1 MGEML
6 LFQLDRII
14 SASSSWGVN
23 NKRGLEQ
30 VWKENFWITTSGMF
44 TLAPFSCLLKTCAK
58 DRILYSVD
66 YPFSG
71 NDRGLK
77 FIEHIEASGIM
88 DKKELEMFCYKNAE
102 KLLKVKISQQVR
114 DL

>member
-1 MGEML
+1 MK
-6 LFQLDRII
+6 
-14 SASSSWGVN
+14 

-30 VWKENFWITTSGMF
+30 VWRENFWVTTSGMF
-44 TLAPFSCLLKTCAK
+44 TLAPFSCLLKMCAR

-71 NDRGLK
+71 NDTGLK
-77 FIEHIEASGIM
+77 FIEEIEASGIM

-102 KLLKVKISQQVR
+102 KLLKVKVPQ
-114 DL
+114 